1 MQMHLTIA
9 IFFLITVLIAL
20 FEERLKD
27 SHKII
32 ILAGYVLFMVFLA
45 TTKSID
51 HTADASA
58 YELYFYKN
66 DNPLIEIMTEPTF
79 IYLSRLV
86 LSLGGTIVTMFF
98 IYACI
103 SIPLKIVCISKMTP
117 HVFTALLIYIPIYF
131 ELQDMIQIRAAAA
144 ATFGLASLIPL
155 AKKQYIIATIL
166 IIMGTLFHYSAA
178 VYLLLLF
185 IGNMK
190 LSKRWRVSIATILP
204 FFIILSLLKKD
215 LLSFVPS
222 FLMYGKVGFYKEGTE
237 GGAWGGSFSP
247 YYMLYVF
254 IKCIVLYAI
263 LYYYNLIIS
272 KNRYA
277 TILIN
282 AFTVSILIVFSLS
295 TIPILAG
302 RLSELFGI
310 VDCIVFTFILY
321 IVVPPYIA
329 KLSVVF
335 TGIYMILYA
344 ILFTEYFT

>member
-1 MQMHLTIA
+1 MQTHLLIILLFAITIGLA
-9 IFFLITVLIAL
+9 FT
-20 FEERLKD
+20 EERLKQ
-27 SHKII
+27 SHKVI
-32 ILAGYVLFMVFLA
+32 ILIGYVLFMVFLA

-58 YELYFYKN
+58 YEAYFYKN

-155 AKKQYIIATIL
+155 AKKQYVIATVSIIL
-166 IIMGTLFHYSAA
+166 GILFHYSA
-178 VYLLLLF
+178 VIFLPLLF
-185 IGNMK
+185 IANKK
-190 LSKRWRVSIATILP
+190 LSKKWRISIAAILSS
-204 FFIILSLLKKD
+204 FIILFLLKKD

-222 FLMYGKVGFYKEGTE
+222 FLMYGKVDFYKEETE

-254 IKCIVLYAI
+254 IKCIVLYSV
-263 LYYYNLIIS
+263 LYFYDLIIS

-277 TILIN
+277 PILIN
-282 AFTVSILIVFSLS
+282 VFTASIFILFSLS
-295 TIPILAG
+295 TIPVLSG
-302 RLSELFGI
+302 RLSELLGI
-310 VDCIVFTFILY
+310 VDCIVFTFLLY
-321 IVVPPYIA
+321 IIVPPYIA
-329 KLSVVF
+329 KLLVAL

-344 ILFTEYFT
+344 ILFAEYFT